1 VRFEL
6 ENDDRF
12 PLENCISA
20 QSACD
25 KDDLWDS
32 FRGACRLPRWR
43 IRINTIIARSS
54 VVVYKVMRECAEN
67 LICLMSKSWKV

>member
-1 VRFEL
+1 MQFEL

-20 QSACD
+20 QFACD
-25 KDDLWDS
+25 EDDLWDS
-32 FRGACRLPRWR
+32 VRRACRLPNWK

-54 VVVYKVMRECAEN
+54 VVVCKVMRECAKN

>member
-1 VRFEL
+1 MRFEL
-6 ENDDRF
+6 EDNDRF

-20 QSACD
+20 QFACD
-25 KDDLWDS
+25 TDDFWDS
-32 FRGACRLPRWR
+32 VRRAYRLPRWR

-54 VVVYKVMRECAEN
+54 IVVYKVMRECTKN

>member
-1 VRFEL
+1 MRFEL

-12 PLENCISA
+12 PLESCIGA
-20 QSACD
+20 QFAYD

-32 FRGACRLPRWR
+32 VRRAYRLPRCR

-54 VVVYKVMRECAEN
+54 VVVCKVMRECEKN

>member
-1 VRFEL
+1 MLFEL

-20 QSACD
+20 QFAYD
-25 KDDLWDS
+25 EDDLWDS
-32 FRGACRLPRWR
+32 VRRAYRLPRYG

-54 VVVYKVMRECAEN
+54 VVVCKVMRECAKN
-67 LICLMSKSWKV
+67 LICLMSKFWKV